1 MWTLKNRS
9 YFMKIVTGLLA
20 IIFSSLSFASPTDD
34 IYKTLDITLF
44 SSSLMPKRM
53 GNEKHFSELNQPKP
67 VITDSSILIE
77 SETWHYQLNIVGK
90 DEHNLHVCFIDKAL
104 KGSYNAQSSMILRKY
119 GNEYVAISMRSNACD
134 NFAL

>member
-1 MWTLKNRS
+1 
-9 YFMKIVTGLLA
+9 MKTVISLLA
-20 IIFSSLSFASPTDD
+20 IIFSSLSFAYPMDD
-34 IYKTLDITLF
+34 IYKTLDITSF

-53 GNEKHFSELNQPKP
+53 ENEKHFSELNLPKP